1 MAMEVTTRDLLSLD
15 IVITMD
21 MDNLTFTRTVIIIM
35 DLTDMRLSMITR
47 RDLLRLDMA
56 MVVIATSMS
65 TGLTL
70 TTRLRFIIHKHITM
84 DMARGLQSLDMALL
98 MSMLSR
104 RIMDMVTQS
113 LMNMDTTFI
122 RDQLN
127 QDMVITMDMD
137 NLMSTRTAI
146 IITDLMDMRL
156 ITIIRRDLL
165 LLSLDMDMEDTAM
178 STEPL
183 KVLLKDIMARDLLS
197 QDMVT
202 APVSV
207 ITTEV
212 PREFRDMAMEVTT
225 RDLLSLD
232 MVITMDM
239 DNLMFTRTVIIIMDL
254 TDMRLSMITR
264 RDLLRLDMAMVVI
277 ATSMS
282 TGLTLTTRLR
292 FIIHKHITMDMAR
305 GLLSL
310 DMALLMSMLSRRTM
324 DMATQSLM
332 NMDTTFIRDQLSQD
346 MVMVMVMA
354 LLMSMLSRRTTD
366 MVTPNLMNMDTT
378 SIRDLLSLDM
388 APMKVIK
395 KFPTLHTPIMISKCT
410 TLTKQMA

>member
-1 MAMEVTTRDLLSLD
+1 M
-15 IVITMD
+15 
-21 MDNLTFTRTVIIIM
+21 
-35 DLTDMRLSMITR
+35 
-47 RDLLRLDMA
+47 
-56 MVVIATSMS
+56 
-65 TGLTL
+65 G
-70 TTRLRFIIHKHITM
+70 
-84 DMARGLQSLDMALL
+84 
-98 MSMLSR
+98 
-104 RIMDMVTQS
+104 
-113 LMNMDTTFI
+113 
-122 RDQLN
+122 
-127 QDMVITMDMD
+127 
-137 NLMSTRTAI
+137 
-146 IITDLMDMRL
+146 
-156 ITIIRRDLL
+156 
-165 LLSLDMDMEDTAM
+165 MEDTAM
-178 STEPL
+178 STEL
-183 KVLLKDIMARDLLS
+183 LRDLLKDIMARDLLS

-202 APVSV
+202 AQVSV

-212 PREFRDMAMEVTT
+212 PREFRDMVMEVTT

-239 DNLMFTRTVIIIMDL
+239 DNLTFTRTVIIIMDL

-324 DMATQSLM
+324 DMAIQSLM
-332 NMDTTFIRDQLSQD
+332 NMDTTFIRDLLNQD

-354 LLMSMLSRRTTD
+354 LLMFMLSRRTTD
-366 MVTPNLMNMDTT
+366 MVTLNLMNMDTT

-388 APMKVIK
+388 APMKVTK

-410 TLTKQMA
+410 TLTKQMEIVPHFQIHAINP